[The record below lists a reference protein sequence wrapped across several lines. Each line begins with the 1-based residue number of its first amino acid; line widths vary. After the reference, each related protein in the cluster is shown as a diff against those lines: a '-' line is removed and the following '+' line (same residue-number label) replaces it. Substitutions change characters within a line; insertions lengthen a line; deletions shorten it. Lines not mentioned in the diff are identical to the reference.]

1 MNFRNNSTEFLSI
14 YDELDEYMRN
24 QLNVDDNIPH
34 RNLIERLAKKNN
46 IFSKYKD
53 NLIDFAKLRNAIVHN
68 PYRNFAEPIAE
79 PHDNI
84 VELYRNIK
92 IKIINPPMA
101 IDIAVKTRNI
111 FCTSA
116 NENVMEV
123 MRVMS
128 QNTFSH
134 VPIIKNGKVLGI
146 FSQFAIFSYLVKN
159 QSVCLDNN
167 VIINDFKEFT
177 SLENHDAEYFEFV
190 SRHTLASEIELMFR
204 NRNANQK
211 RLGVVFVTESGS
223 QTEKLLG
230 MITAADLAR
239 YID

>member
-1 MNFRNNSTEFLSI
+1 MNYRDNSTEFLST

-68 PYRNFAEPIAE
+68 PYRSFADPIAE
-79 PHDNI
+79 PHDKI

-92 IKIINPPMA
+92 IKIINPPKA
-101 IDIAVKTRNI
+101 LDVAVLLKNI
-111 FCTSA
+111 FCAQPTD
-116 NENVMEV
+116 NVMQV
-123 MRVMS
+123 MQVMS
-128 QNTFSH
+128 ENTFSH
-134 VPIIKNGKVLGI
+134 VPVVRNGRVLGI
-146 FSQFAIFSYLVKN
+146 FSQYAVFTYLVKN
-159 QSVCLDNN
+159 QSVCLTGN
-167 VIINDFKEFT
+167 IMIKDFEEFT
-177 SLENHDAEYFEFV
+177 ALERHDAEYFEFV
-190 SRHTLASEIELMFR
+190 SRDALASEIEFMFR
-204 NRNANQK
+204 KRKDNQK

-230 MITAADLAR
+230 MITAVDLAR

>member
-1 MNFRNNSTEFLSI
+1 MNYRDNSTEFLAI

-24 QLNVDDNIPH
+24 QLNVDDNVPH

-46 IFSKYKD
+46 IFAKYKD
-53 NLIDFAKLRNAIVHN
+53 NLVDFAKLRNAIVHN
-68 PYRNFAEPIAE
+68 PYRGFAEPIAE
-79 PHDNI
+79 PHNNI

-101 IDIAVKTRNI
+101 IDISVKIRNI
-111 FCTSA
+111 FCASA
-116 NENVMEV
+116 SDNVMEV

-134 VPIIKNGKVLGI
+134 VPIVKNGRVLGI

-159 QSVCLDNN
+159 QSVCLDSN
-167 VIINDFKEFT
+167 VIIKDFEEFT
-177 SLENHDAEYFEFV
+177 SLERHDAEYFEFV
-190 SRHTLASEIELMFR
+190 SRDTLASEIESMFR
-204 NRNANQK
+204 SRNANQK

-230 MITAADLAR
+230 MITAVDLAR
-239 YID
+239 YVE